1 MPAATMNMMKYMTDP
16 QVQAAMQRMSQAMEK
31 MGD

>member
-1 MPAATMNMMKYMTDP
+1 MMKYMTDP